1 VIEAIFTLVGLVVG
15 GAVVF
20 GVMMRRRG
28 VLVGE
33 VSGLS
38 ATLAEVRSQLE
49 TRETELAAARQAL
62 ESEKIITADSKARME
77 AGKERFAEQ
86 RKQFE
91 EMDKKLKDSFEALSA
106 AALRSNNEQFV
117 TLADAKMKPLREQLE
132 RYEKYIKDLE
142 KTRAEAYGGLTK
154 HLSTLEQRSERLG
167 TETSQLVAAL
177 RQSGAK
183 GKWGELTL
191 QRVVELT
198 GMTEH
203 CDFDLQVSVEGSD
216 GRQRPDLVV
225 RMPGERSLVVDAK
238 VNTGAYLDAVNATTE
253 EDRQR
258 HLAKYAKDVRST
270 LVELGRREYWK
281 AFSPAPEFVVMFM
294 PGEAFFAAA
303 VSQDNDLIA
312 DGVEKGVIAASP
324 TTLIALLLAVR
335 HGWQQHKMAEN
346 AQKIADAGRDLYDR
360 LCTFVEHLDDV
371 RGGIEKAAEAYNR
384 AVGNWQHR
392 TEPGARKLKELGA
405 ADVGKELPKLL
416 RADVKMR
423 EA

>member
-1 VIEAIFTLVGLVVG
+1 MIEAILILVGLVVG

-49 TRETELAAARQAL
+49 TRETELAAVRQAL
-62 ESEKIITADSKARME
+62 ESEKIVTADVKARME
-77 AGKERFAEQ
+77 SASENFAEQ
-86 RKQFE
+86 RKQFA

-132 RYEKYIKDLE
+132 RYEKYIRELE
-142 KTRAEAYGGLTK
+142 NTRREAYGGLTK
-154 HLSTLEQRSERLG
+154 HLTALEQRSERLG

-177 RQSGAK
+177 RQSGTK

-203 CDFDLQVSVEGSD
+203 CDFDLQVSIEGSD

-238 VNTGAYLDAVNATTE
+238 VNTGAYFDAVNATTE

-258 HLAKYAKDVRST
+258 HMAKYAKDVRST

-303 VSQDNDLIA
+303 VSQDHDLIA

-360 LCTFVEHLDDV
+360 LCTFVEHLDAV
-371 RGGIEKAAEAYNR
+371 RGGIEKAAEAYNK

>member
-1 VIEAIFTLVGLVVG
+1 MIEAILILVGLVVG

-49 TRETELAAARQAL
+49 TRGTGVGARGQGVK
-62 ESEKIITADSKARME
+62 SEKRGPDD
-77 AGKERFAEQ
+77 GKGRTESASENFAEQ
-86 RKQFE
+86 RKQFA

-132 RYEKYIKDLE
+132 RYEKYIRELE
-142 KTRAEAYGGLTK
+142 NTRREAYGGLTK
-154 HLSTLEQRSERLG
+154 HLTALEQRSERLG

-177 RQSGAK
+177 RQSGTK

-203 CDFDLQVSVEGSD
+203 CDFDLQVSIEGSD

-238 VNTGAYLDAVNATTE
+238 VNTGAYFDAVNATTE

-258 HLAKYAKDVRST
+258 HMAKYAKDVRST

-303 VSQDNDLIA
+303 VSQDHDLIA

-360 LCTFVEHLDDV
+360 LCTFVEHLDAV
-371 RGGIEKAAEAYNR
+371 RGGIEKAAEAYNK